1 MKKIKY
7 EWNVKNNLVLK
18 KAAYPVSDQ
27 TDKPDIQYPV
37 VGQTDKPD
45 QYPVFTVSGVRPDRI
60 LTTFPKYKLM
70 VYKATVSPTVGPQF
84 FLKK

>member
-1 MKKIKY
+1 MLLLIMKKIKFIKKKN

-37 VGQTDKPD
+37 FGQTDKPD
-45 QYPVFTVSGVRPDRI
+45 QYPVFTVSG
-60 LTTFPKYKLM
+60 
-70 VYKATVSPTVGPQF
+70 SPVHP
-84 FLKK
+84 L